1 MRIASVL
8 KLVEFHKATF
18 KYIMQKVITIV
29 AVLLAVAS
37 AELHRV
43 PLLKVENFVKTRG
56 NIKAEVEHLRAKYGL
71 PQTSSSNHEHLS
83 NFVNMQYYGVI
94 SIGTPAKDF
103 KVLFDTG
110 SSNLWVPSKKCSSYA
125 CKVHNE
131 YDSRASSSYV
141 ANGTRFSIEYIKG
154 NLSGFLSTDTVN
166 VNGLSIAN
174 QTFAEAT
181 NEPGTH
187 FNHAKFDGILG
198 MGYQSI
204 SNDKVVPPFYKMVS
218 QGLVKNPVFSFYL
231 TRNGTSSNGGE
242 LIFGGS
248 DPSLY
253 KGNLIY
259 VPVSKQGYW
268 QFTMAG
274 ASVDGYSLCDD
285 CQAVADTGTSLIA
298 APANAYELL
307 SEILN
312 VDEEGLVDCSTVSS
326 LPVITF
332 NIGTGKFTLT
342 PTDYIIKFEKYCM
355 PAFQY
360 MGTDFWILGDVFSG
374 KYYTEFDLGNN
385 RVGFAPVV

>member
-1 MRIASVL
+1 MRIGSVS
-8 KLVEFHKATF
+8 KLVEFYKATF

-56 NIKAEVEHLRAKYGL
+56 NIKAEVRAKYGL

-83 NFVNMQYYGVI
+83 NYINMVYYGVI

-103 KVLFDTG
+103 KVIFDTG
-110 SSNLWVPSKKCSSYA
+110 SSNLWVPSKACWTEA

-141 ANGTRFSIEYIKG
+141 ANGTSFFLMYGSG
-154 NLSGFLSTDTVN
+154 SVFGFLSTDTVN

-181 NEPGTH
+181 DDPGGNFETD
-187 FNHAKFDGILG
+187 KFDGILG
-198 MGYQSI
+198 MGYQNI
-204 SNDKVVPPFYKMVS
+204 SEDNVVPPFYKMVS
-218 QGLVKNPVFSFYL
+218 QGLVKHPVFSFYL
-231 TRNGTSSNGGE
+231 ARAGTSSNGGE

-253 KGNLIY
+253 KGNLTY

-274 ASVDGYSLCDD
+274 ASVNGRSLCNN
-285 CQAVADTGTSLIA
+285 CQAVVDTGSSVIF
-298 APANAYELL
+298 PPYDAYILL
-307 SEILN
+307 NQILN
-312 VDEEGLVDCSTVSS
+312 VRNDGSVDCSSVSS
-326 LPVITF
+326 MPVITF
-332 NIGTGKFTLT
+332 KIGTGKFTLT
-342 PTDYIIKFEKYCM
+342 PSAYIIKVKNQCAS
-355 PAFQY
+355 AFVY
-360 MGTDFWILGDVFSG
+360 LGTDLWVLGAVFIG
-374 KYYTEFDLGNN
+374 QYYTEFDMGNN
-385 RVGFAPVV
+385 RIGFAPVA